1 MNTENMLHHSKQTGN
16 ANYINLRYY
25 YIPFRAGKVSLKK
38 TKTEPHSMDNWQE
51 RGEMGF
57 FSTAGGHRI
66 GHVPFEVIGI
76 AN

>member
-1 MNTENMLHHSKQTGN
+1 MLNHTKRTGN

-25 YIPFRAGKVSLKK
+25 YTLFRVGKVSLKK
-38 TKTEPHSMDNWQE
+38 NKIEPHSMENWQE

-66 GHVPFEVIGI
+66 GHVPFGVISI